1 MYFPATQNYYL
12 NPLDRQPFEMA
23 KFLKPNKVAIVTRG
37 RQAGKKVVIVKP
49 FDEGT
54 KSHPYGH
61 CLVVGIERYPQ
72 QVTRK
77 HTQKQVSRRTKIKPF
92 IKRVNY
98 NHLMPTRYTFEQEGL
113 KNLISPDTF
122 AEVSTRESAKAEI
135 KKIFEEQHKAGKN
148 KWFFQKL
155 AF

>member
-1 MYFPATQNYYL
+1 
-12 NPLDRQPFEMA
+12 MA
-23 KFLKPNKVAIVTRG
+23 RFLKPNKVAIITRG
-37 RQAGKKVVIVKP
+37 RQAGKKVVIIKA

-61 CLVVGIERYPQ
+61 ALVVGIERYPLP
-72 QVTRK
+72 VTRK
-77 HTQKQVSRRTKIKPF
+77 HTEKQITRRTKIKPF

-98 NHLMPTRYTFEQEGL
+98 SHFMPTRYTFDHDGL
-113 KNLISPDTF
+113 KSVISLETF
-122 AEVSTRESAKAEI
+122 DEPSKRKDAKDAI
-135 KKIFEEQHKAGKN
+135 KKIFEDQHKAGNN

>member
-1 MYFPATQNYYL
+1 MV
-12 NPLDRQPFEMA
+12 

-61 CLVVGIERYPQ
+61 ALVVGIERYPQ
-72 QVTRK
+72 KVARRHSDK
-77 HTQKQVSRRTKIKPF
+77 VIAKRTKVKPF
-92 IKRVNY
+92 IKRVNF
-98 NHLMPTRYTFEQEGL
+98 NHLMPTRYTFEQESL
-113 KNLISPDTF
+113 KNIISAETF
-122 AEVSTRESAKAEI
+122 GEPSAREDAKKEI
-135 KKIFEEQHKAGKN
+135 KKIFEEQHKAGQN
-148 KWFFQKL
+148 KWFFTKL

>member
-1 MYFPATQNYYL
+1 
-12 NPLDRQPFEMA
+12 MA
-23 KFLKPNKVAIVTRG
+23 KFLKPNKVAIITRG

-61 CLVVGIERYPQ
+61 ALVVGIERYPQ
-72 QVTRK
+72 KVTRN
-77 HTQKQVSRRTKIKPF
+77 HSEKQIERRTRIKTF

-98 NHLMPTRYTFEQEGL
+98 THLMPTRYSFDHDSL
-113 KNLISPDTF
+113 KTVISQDTF
-122 AEVSTRESAKAEI
+122 AEPSQREDAKKAA
-135 KKIFEEQHKAGKN
+135 KQIFEEQHKAGNN